1 MAVNFNAPG
10 GDIGA
15 SPAGQNWFQKNPV
28 ATAGLLGAGVSAAGA
43 IVGGILAVQAG
54 KKARKEQAVL
64 QGELDSLRNNRQE
77 VINPYED
84 VVDLSGMLSNP
95 FSNLGVSTQAAEM
108 QVEQADISLANTLD
122 TLRATGASA
131 GGATA
136 LAQAAL
142 QSKKGVS
149 ASIEQQE
156 SQNEKLRAQGE
167 QNLQQAKMSEAQ
179 RVQRLQAAGKEFQF
193 GVTEQREI
201 VELDRASTLLE
212 NAQAREVQAQSDL
225 MGAITGGVAGIAGIA
240 SAVAP
245 SLAQNK

>member
-1 MAVNFNAPG
+1 MA
-10 GDIGA
+10 D
-15 SPAGQNWFQKNPV
+15 QNWFQKNPV

-179 RVQRLQAAGKEFQF
+179 RVQRLQAAGKEFMF
-193 GVTEQREI
+193 GAVEQREI
-201 VELDRASTLLE
+201 VELDRASNLLE

-245 SLAQNK
+245 SLAKE

>member
-1 MAVNFNAPG
+1 MGVNSNASG
-10 GDIGA
+10 GDSAA
-15 SPAGQNWFQKNPV
+15 SPASQNWFQKNPV